1 MTETAAK
8 GLREESLNRQVERLS
23 LLHAAGKDLA
33 SSLDLDGL
41 LAKLLQ
47 NIEDVLHPDTWSLL
61 LVEPEFKRLR
71 FEVAVGQ
78 GAEKLKG
85 LTIPLGQG
93 IAGWVAQKGESVLVE
108 DARNDPR
115 FLAAIDELT
124 GIVTRSLLCVPV
136 TGRHGILGVIELVNY
151 GDHEAF
157 RKDDLPF
164 LQTLAD
170 YTAIALEN
178 ARHVAR
184 ISELTITD
192 DCTRLYNAR
201 RLHEVLDM
209 EVYRSGRYGF
219 PFCLVF
225 LDLDR
230 FKAVNDTWGHLAGSK
245 LLRRVGDLI
254 LENIRLIDQ
263 AFRYGGD
270 EFVVLLPQ
278 TSREGGLIAVQR
290 LRERLEEATLLAEEG
305 ITEKLTASFG
315 LAIFPEDGTSR
326 EELLAKADAAMYL
339 AKRSG
344 RNAVASAGFGVVTP
358 SHPPVHD
365 S

>member
-1 MTETAAK
+1 VTDTAAK

-115 FLAAIDELT
+115 FLASIDELT

-209 EVYRSGRYGF
+209 AVYRSGRYGF

-230 FKAVNDTWGHLAGSK
+230 FKSINDIHGHAAGDGVLKEVARRLLAVARDEDTIC
-245 LLRRVGDLI
+245 R
-254 LENIRLIDQ
+254 N
-263 AFRYGGD
+263 GGD
-270 EFVVLLPQ
+270 EFLYLLMNPKG
-278 TSREGGLIAVQR
+278 TRNVQR
-290 LRERLEEATLLAEEG
+290 MAEAVLDNIAKPILLDGLELVIHASIG
-305 ITEKLTASFG
+305 IALYPADASSG
-315 LAIFPEDGTSR
+315 EQLVR
-326 EELLAKADAAMYL
+326 HADAAMYR
-339 AKRSG
+339 AKEAG
-344 RNAVASAGFGVVTP
+344 RNLVRF
-358 SHPPVHD
+358 H
-365 S
+365 